1 MTDSRLD
8 SSLGFWSGWRR
19 YALALGALLF
29 LFALLFWAFAE
40 LNRHNKD
47 IQTGGN
53 NSPFWRIGEVETALL
68 RYINAMDLYRSLDP
82 ESSPV
87 AVVDTYEVLLTRVLL
102 FQNPDHMN
110 AVAEIDGAITS
121 LNALYGELINLQP
134 QMELLAENGLT
145 GGQIKAIRESMNGF
159 AWEFSGY
166 PREAMQVQERL
177 ISDVQRK
184 VRNTYNLLALIF
196 LFIVATGGI
205 IAFFVFRE
213 RSLAIETQNYL
224 ATAIETMPDAFALY
238 DGEDRLVLSN
248 QRFRQNHGMTLDEAQ
263 SGPEFAALLKR
274 DLSADRFPAAKPDA
288 TGWLAK
294 RIARHNNPS
303 APFEEPFMHD
313 RWLQIAER
321 RTRRGEVVS
330 IATDVTQ
337 LKLRELELKES
348 SVRFRQLAEA
358 SFDGIVVVEDRR
370 ISRFNDHLNDIFGW
384 TAGELQ
390 GEAIDILFAPGTEE
404 AWNEALGQTV
414 LRARETLAQHKDG
427 HVFNVELS
435 SRAID
440 HGQTRSEIVFSIRD
454 ISERKQA
461 ETEMRA
467 AKDAAEAGSRAKS
480 DFLAMMSHE
489 IRTPMNAIMGMT
501 TMLMNSDLHPQQK
514 AYATTAQDSAEGLL
528 VILNDLLDLSKLE
541 AGKLNFEEANFDLPE
556 LALGVMELLSSHA
569 DEKGLSVHGDWHDL
583 TNPRVKGDPTR
594 VRQLLLNLLG
604 NAIKFTE
611 EGNVTL
617 RISQEDP
624 SQEGRIGTFVEVID
638 TGIGISREHQ
648 ARLFEPFSQA
658 DATVNRRF
666 GGTGLGLAICR
677 RLVDAMGGEIGVA
690 SDHGKGATFWFRLEF
705 DKASGDAVT
714 LVHDGEHDHLKSSA
728 RSTTSVALKHS
739 KKAPRT
745 SPEQE
750 GLRRVLLV
758 EDSPT
763 NRAVVEAFLED
774 LPIDLEMA
782 ENGKEG
788 LEKASEGGYDLILMD
803 MAMPVMDG
811 LTSASEIRKLPGLS
825 GKTPIVA
832 LTANAMESDRQ
843 RCLAAG
849 MNDYL
854 AKPLKLESLVK
865 IVSRWVV
872 LDEAP
877 SAPSIAELSDWDAVE
892 AAARE
897 AIEVADDYAA
907 DADLAKADANA
918 TNLVPDQAETGT
930 PSKTAA
936 KTKPARKT
944 KPTNAKPSAKS
955 APAKQPASGQP
966 ESGDTAPHAVDWASA
981 DMEAGTPTEDE
992 GYDLEIRAR
1001 AERAIAAS
1009 GTHVTAEDGK
1019 GAPESAAEML
1029 VDEAVLEQ
1037 MREDTG
1043 EDIVRMLVTS
1053 FLEELQ
1059 DRMPKV
1065 MQLSESEDWTGLRH
1079 EAHTIKGSAATFGAA
1094 MLSKTAKRI
1103 ETACDNADFE
1113 QVRADVADFPKLAQ
1127 KTRES
1132 LVKSLKLK
1140 LPDEKEAA

>member
-8 SSLGFWSGWRR
+8 NALGFWSGWRR

-87 AVVDTYEVLLTRVLL
+87 AVVDTYEVLLTRVSL
-102 FQNPDHMN
+102 FQNPNNMN
-110 AVAEIDGAITS
+110 AVAEIDGATAS

-134 QMELLAENGLT
+134 QMELLAANGLT

-274 DLSADRFPAAKPDA
+274 DLNAKRFPAAETDPQS
-288 TGWLAK
+288 WLAK
-294 RIARHNNPS
+294 RVAHHNNPS
-303 APFEEPFMHD
+303 APFEEPFMRD

-337 LKLRELELKES
+337 LKRRELELEES
-348 SVRFRQLAEA
+348 TVRFRQLAEA

-370 ISRFNDHLNDIFGW
+370 INRFNDHLNEIFGW
-384 TAGELQ
+384 NAAELQ
-390 GEAIDILFAPGTEE
+390 GEPIDILFAPGTED
-404 AWNEALGQTV
+404 AWNEALGQKV

-440 HGQTRSEIVFSIRD
+440 HSQAHSEIVFSIRD

-501 TMLMNSDLHPQQK
+501 TMLMHSDLDPQQK

-583 TNPRVKGDPTR
+583 THPRVKGDPTR

-617 RISQEDP
+617 RITQEAPEQGND
-624 SQEGRIGTFVEVID
+624 GRIGTFVEVID

-690 SDHGKGATFWFRLEF
+690 SEAGKGATFWFRLEF
-705 DKASGDAVT
+705 DEATGEAIT
-714 LVHDGEHDHLKSSA
+714 LVQDGEHDHLKSAA
-728 RSTTSVALKHS
+728 RSTTSVPLKHQS
-739 KKAPRT
+739 RKPT
-745 SPEQE
+745 PH
-750 GLRRVLLV
+750 GTDNDFRRVLLV

-774 LPIDLEMA
+774 LPIELEMA

-788 LEKASEGGYDLILMD
+788 LEKAAEGAYDLILMD

-811 LTSASEIRKLPGLS
+811 LTSAREIRQLPGLS
-825 GKTPIVA
+825 SKTPIVA

-843 RCLAAG
+843 RCLDAG

-854 AKPLKLESLVK
+854 AKPLKLGSLVK
-865 IVSRWVV
+865 IVSRWLA
-872 LDEAP
+872 LDAP
-877 SAPSIAELSDWDAVE
+877 AENAAPKAELSDWDAVE
-892 AAARE
+892 DT
-897 AIEVADDYAA
+897 AIEAVSADSEAGSVDDNDDVTPPPSKRKTTASAA
-907 DADLAKADANA
+907 PSATRSTTKAIKAKAKRTSSRTRTPEPSTKASPAASASDQNA
-918 TNLVPDQAETGT
+918 MVAG
-930 PSKTAA
+930 
-936 KTKPARKT
+936 KPA
-944 KPTNAKPSAKS
+944 
-955 APAKQPASGQP
+955 
-966 ESGDTAPHAVDWASA
+966 
-981 DMEAGTPTEDE
+981 EDD

-1009 GTHVTAEDGK
+1009 GTHVTADDGK
-1019 GAPESAAEML
+1019 GAPEAAAEML
-1029 VDEAVLEQ
+1029 VDEAVLDQ
-1037 MREDTG
+1037 MRDDTG

-1053 FLEELQ
+1053 FLEELEG
-1059 DRMPKV
+1059 RMPKV
-1065 MQLSESEDWTGLRH
+1065 VELCETEDWAGLRH

-1094 MLSKTAKRI
+1094 ALSKTAKRI
-1103 ETACDNADFE
+1103 EVACDNDDHSQAKADM
-1113 QVRADVADFPKLAQ
+1113 ADFPALARQ
-1127 KTRES
+1127 TRES
-1132 LVKSLKLK
+1132 FVKTLKLK
-1140 LPDEKEAA
+1140 LPKTKEAA

>member
-19 YALALGALLF
+19 YALALGALIF

-87 AVVDTYEVLLTRVLL
+87 AVVDTYEVLLTRVSL
-102 FQNPDHMN
+102 FQNPENMR
-110 AVAEIDGAITS
+110 AVSEIDGAATS

-145 GGQIKAIRESMNGF
+145 GGQVKAVRESMNGF

-274 DLSADRFPAAKPDA
+274 DLSAKRFPAADSDA
-288 TGWLAK
+288 QAWLNQ
-294 RIARHNNPS
+294 RVARHNNPS
-303 APFEEPFMHD
+303 APFEEQFMRD

-330 IATDVTQ
+330 IATDITQ
-337 LKLRELELKES
+337 LKRRELELEES
-348 SVRFRQLAEA
+348 SLRFRQLAEA

-370 ISRFNDHLNDIFGW
+370 ISRFNDHLNEIFGW
-384 TAGELQ
+384 DPAELQ
-390 GEAIDILFAPGTEE
+390 GEPIDLLFAPGTEE
-404 AWNEALGQTV
+404 AWNEALGREA

-440 HGQTRSEIVFSIRD
+440 HGEERSETVFSIRD

-461 ETEMRA
+461 ESEMRA

-501 TMLMNSDLHPQQK
+501 TMLMNSDLDPQQA
-514 AYATTAQDSAEGLL
+514 AYANTAQDSAEGLL

-556 LALGVMELLSSHA
+556 LAMGVMELLSPHA

-583 TNPRVKGDPTR
+583 SHPRVKGDPTR

-617 RISQEDP
+617 RISQEKPTSAD
-624 SQEGRIGTFVEVID
+624 RIATFVEVID
-638 TGIGISREHQ
+638 TGIGITRDQQS
-648 ARLFEPFSQA
+648 RLFEPFNQA
-658 DATVNRRF
+658 DATVSRRF

-690 SDHGKGATFWFRLEF
+690 SEQGKGATFWFRLEF
-705 DKASGDAVT
+705 DAATGEAVT
-714 LVHDGEHDHLKSSA
+714 LVEDGEHDHLKSSA
-728 RSTTSVALKHS
+728 RSTTHVRLTQN
-739 KKAPRT
+739 KKPVTDAD
-745 SPEQE
+745 
-750 GLRRVLLV
+750 GDLRRVLLV

-763 NRAVVEAFLED
+763 NRAVVEAFLEG

-788 LEKASEGGYDLILMD
+788 LEKAAETVYDLVLMD

-811 LTSASEIRKLPGLS
+811 LTSSREIRKLPGLN
-825 GKTPIVA
+825 GKCPIVA
-832 LTANAMESDRQ
+832 LTANAMASDRQ
-843 RCLAAG
+843 RCLSAG

-854 AKPLKLESLVK
+854 AKPLKLDTLVNMVSTWLALDDAEAADGD
-865 IVSRWVV
+865 IV
-872 LDEAP
+872 LKPHQPKKP
-877 SAPSIAELSDWDAVE
+877 SKKAAKKPIAEFGDWDAVE
-892 AAARE
+892 
-897 AIEVADDYAA
+897 
-907 DADLAKADANA
+907 
-918 TNLVPDQAETGT
+918 ET
-930 PSKTAA
+930 
-936 KTKPARKT
+936 
-944 KPTNAKPSAKS
+944 
-955 APAKQPASGQP
+955 ASQ
-966 ESGDTAPHAVDWASA
+966 AVDAVDDSA
-981 DMEAGTPTEDE
+981 AEAPEANGAMEAGKPSSEDE

-1009 GTHVTAEDGK
+1009 GTHVTADDGT

-1029 VDEAVLEQ
+1029 VDEAVLDQ
-1037 MREDTG
+1037 MRDDTG
-1043 EDIVRMLVTS
+1043 DDIVRMLVTA
-1053 FLEELQ
+1053 FLEEL
-1059 DRMPKV
+1059 DGRLPKV
-1065 MQLSESEDWTGLRH
+1065 VDLCKTENWTELRH

-1094 MLSKTAKRI
+1094 ALSRAAKRI
-1103 ETACDNADFE
+1103 EVACDNDELTAAK
-1113 QVRADVADFPKLAQ
+1113 QDVDDFPALAQ
-1127 KTRES
+1127 KTRDS
-1132 LVKSLKLK
+1132 LIKTLKLQ
-1140 LPDEKEAA
+1140 LPSKKEAA

>member
-1 MTDSRLD
+1 LTDSRLD

-19 YALALGALLF
+19 YALALGALIF

-87 AVVDTYEVLLTRVLL
+87 AVVDTYEVLLTRVSL
-102 FQNPDHMN
+102 FQNPENMR
-110 AVAEIDGAITS
+110 AVSEIDGAATS

-145 GGQIKAIRESMNGF
+145 GGQVKAVRESMNGF

-238 DGEDRLVLSN
+238 DGDDRLVLSN

-263 SGPEFAALLKR
+263 SGPAFAALLKR
-274 DLSADRFPAAKPDA
+274 DLSAHRFPAAERDA
-288 TGWLAK
+288 QGWLNK
-294 RIARHNNPS
+294 RVARHNNPS
-303 APFEEPFMHD
+303 APFEEPFMQD

-330 IATDVTQ
+330 IATDITQ
-337 LKLRELELKES
+337 LKRRELELEES
-348 SVRFRQLAEA
+348 SLRFRQLAEA

-370 ISRFNDHLNDIFGW
+370 ISRFNDHLNEIFGW
-384 TAGELQ
+384 DPAELQ
-390 GEAIDILFAPGTEE
+390 GEPIDILFAPGTEE
-404 AWNEALGQTV
+404 AWNEALGREA

-440 HGQTRSEIVFSIRD
+440 HGEERSETVFSIRD

-461 ETEMRA
+461 ESEMRA

-501 TMLMNSDLHPQQK
+501 TMLMNSDLDPQQA
-514 AYATTAQDSAEGLL
+514 AYANTAQESAEGLL

-556 LALGVMELLSSHA
+556 LAMGVMELLSPHA

-583 TNPRVKGDPTR
+583 
-594 VRQLLLNLLG
+594 
-604 NAIKFTE
+604 
-611 EGNVTL
+611 
-617 RISQEDP
+617 
-624 SQEGRIGTFVEVID
+624 
-638 TGIGISREHQ
+638 
-648 ARLFEPFSQA
+648 
-658 DATVNRRF
+658 DATVSRRF

-690 SDHGKGATFWFRLEF
+690 SEQGKGATFWFRLEF
-705 DKASGDAVT
+705 DAATGEAIT
-714 LVHDGEHDHLKSSA
+714 LVEDGEHDHLKSSA
-728 RSTTSVALKHS
+728 RSTTHVRLTQN
-739 KKAPRT
+739 KKPAT
-745 SPEQE
+745 ADD
-750 GLRRVLLV
+750 GDLCRVLLV

-763 NRAVVEAFLED
+763 NRAVVEAFLEG

-788 LEKASEGGYDLILMD
+788 LEKAAETVYDLVLMD

-811 LTSASEIRKLPGLS
+811 LTASREIRKLPGLN
-825 GKTPIVA
+825 GKSPIVA
-832 LTANAMESDRQ
+832 LTANAMASDRQ
-843 RCLAAG
+843 RCLSAG

-854 AKPLKLESLVK
+854 AKPLKLDSLVGMVSTWLALDDTDPTTTAQGGSQD
-865 IVSRWVV
+865 IV
-872 LDEAP
+872 LKPIKPKKAAKKP
-877 SAPSIAELSDWDAVE
+877 IAEFGDWDAVE
-892 AAARE
+892 ATASQAL
-897 AIEVADDYAA
+897 
-907 DADLAKADANA
+907 DAGESAGDSNNDGSA
-918 TNLVPDQAETGT
+918 DQA
-930 PSKTAA
+930 
-936 KTKPARKT
+936 
-944 KPTNAKPSAKS
+944 
-955 APAKQPASGQP
+955 QD
-966 ESGDTAPHAVDWASA
+966 ESSP
-981 DMEAGTPTEDE
+981 MEAGTPSEDD

-1009 GTHVTAEDGK
+1009 GTHVTSGDGT

-1029 VDEAVLEQ
+1029 LDDAVLEQ

-1043 EDIVRMLVTS
+1043 DDIVRMLVTA
-1053 FLEELQ
+1053 FLEEL
-1059 DRMPKV
+1059 DGRLPKV
-1065 MQLSESEDWTGLRH
+1065 VELCETENWTELRH

-1094 MLSKTAKRI
+1094 ALSRAAKRI
-1103 ETACDNADFE
+1103 EVACDEGASKAAK
-1113 QVRADVADFPKLAQ
+1113 QDVDDFPALAQ
-1127 KTRES
+1127 KTRDS
-1132 LVKSLKLK
+1132 LIKTLKLQ
-1140 LPDEKEAA
+1140 LPSKKEAA

>member
-19 YALALGALLF
+19 YALALGALIF

-87 AVVDTYEVLLTRVLL
+87 AVVDTYEVLLTRVSL
-102 FQNPDHMN
+102 FQNSENMR
-110 AVAEIDGAITS
+110 AVSEIDGAATS

-274 DLSADRFPAAKPDA
+274 DLNAQRFPAAQGDA
-288 TGWLAK
+288 QAWLNK
-294 RIARHNNPS
+294 RLARHNNPS
-303 APFEEPFMHD
+303 APFEEPFMRD

-330 IATDVTQ
+330 IATDITQ
-337 LKLRELELKES
+337 LKRRELELEES
-348 SVRFRQLAEA
+348 SLRFRQLAEA

-370 ISRFNDHLNDIFGW
+370 ISRFNDHLNEIFGW
-384 TAGELQ
+384 DPAELKGEP
-390 GEAIDILFAPGTEE
+390 IDILFAPGTEE
-404 AWNEALGQTV
+404 AWNKALGPES

-427 HVFNVELS
+427 HIFNVELS
-435 SRAID
+435 ARAID
-440 HGQTRSEIVFSIRD
+440 HGEERRETVFSIRD

-501 TMLMNSDLHPQQK
+501 TMLMNSDLDPQQK

-556 LALGVMELLSSHA
+556 LAMGVMELLSPHA
-569 DEKGLSVHGDWHDL
+569 DEKGLTVHGDWHDL
-583 TNPRVKGDPTR
+583 SHPRVKGDPTR

-617 RISQEDP
+617 HLSQEKPTSEDK
-624 SQEGRIGTFVEVID
+624 IATFVEVMD
-638 TGIGISREHQ
+638 TGIGISRDQ
-648 ARLFEPFSQA
+648 QDRLFEPFNQA
-658 DATVNRRF
+658 DATVSRRF

-690 SDHGKGATFWFRLEF
+690 SEQGKGATFWFRLEF
-705 DKASGDAVT
+705 DAATGEAVT
-714 LVHDGEHDHLKSSA
+714 LVEDGEHDHLKSSA
-728 RSTTSVALKHS
+728 RSTTHVHLNPA
-739 KKAPRT
+739 KK
-745 SPEQE
+745 SQKQPE
-750 GLRRVLLV
+750 GDVRRVLLV

-763 NRAVVEAFLED
+763 NRAVVEAFLEG
-774 LPIDLEMA
+774 LPIELEMA

-788 LEKASEGGYDLILMD
+788 LEKAAETLYDLVLMD

-811 LTSASEIRKLPGLS
+811 LTSAKEIRKLPGLN
-825 GKTPIVA
+825 GKSPIVA
-832 LTANAMESDRQ
+832 LTANAMASDRQ

-854 AKPLKLESLVK
+854 AKPLKLDALVQT
-865 IVSRWVV
+865 VSQWLA
-872 LDEAP
+872 LDGEAGD
-877 SAPSIAELSDWDAVE
+877 ADIDELEGAVKADQAEPVARALDDWDAVE
-892 AAARE
+892 ETASEAVEAEEQEPDTGAEAASSNM
-897 AIEVADDYAA
+897 VAGKPPSDD
-907 DADLAKADANA
+907 
-918 TNLVPDQAETGT
+918 
-930 PSKTAA
+930 
-936 KTKPARKT
+936 
-944 KPTNAKPSAKS
+944 
-955 APAKQPASGQP
+955 
-966 ESGDTAPHAVDWASA
+966 
-981 DMEAGTPTEDE
+981 

-1009 GTHVTAEDGK
+1009 GTHVTAEDGT

-1029 VDEAVLEQ
+1029 VDEAVLDQ

-1053 FLEELQ
+1053 FLEELEG
-1059 DRMPKV
+1059 RLPKV
-1065 MQLSESEDWTGLRH
+1065 VKLCEAEDWSELRH

-1094 MLSKTAKRI
+1094 ALSRAAKRI
-1103 ETACDNADFE
+1103 EVACDDNQYE
-1113 QVRADVADFPKLAQ
+1113 QAKADVGDFPALAQ
-1127 KTRES
+1127 KTRDS
-1132 LVKSLKLK
+1132 LVKTLKLQ
-1140 LPDEKEAA
+1140 LPSKKEAA

>member
-19 YALALGALLF
+19 YALALGALIF

-68 RYINAMDLYRSLDP
+68 RYINAMDLYRSLNP

-87 AVVDTYEVLLTRVLL
+87 AVVDSYEVLLTRVSL
-102 FQNPDHMN
+102 FQNAENMR
-110 AVAEIDGAITS
+110 AVSEIDGAATS

-238 DGEDRLVLSN
+238 DAEDRLVLSN
-248 QRFRQNHGMTLDEAQ
+248 QRFRQNHGMTLEEAQ
-263 SGPEFAALLKR
+263 GGPEFAALLKR
-274 DLSADRFPAAKPDA
+274 DLNALRFPAAQKDA
-288 TGWLAK
+288 QSWLNK
-294 RIARHNNPS
+294 RLARHNNPS
-303 APFEEPFMHD
+303 APFEEPFMRD

-330 IATDVTQ
+330 IATDITQ
-337 LKLRELELKES
+337 LKRRELELEES
-348 SVRFRQLAEA
+348 SLRFRQLAEA

-370 ISRFNDHLNDIFGW
+370 ISRFNDHLNEIFGW
-384 TAGELQ
+384 DPAELQ
-390 GEAIDILFAPGTEE
+390 GEPIDILFAPGTEE
-404 AWNEALGQTV
+404 AWNKALGQEA

-435 SRAID
+435 ARAID
-440 HGQTRSEIVFSIRD
+440 HGQERSETVFSIRD

-461 ETEMRA
+461 ESEMRA

-501 TMLMNSDLHPQQK
+501 TMLMNSDLDPQQK

-556 LALGVMELLSSHA
+556 LAMSVMELLSPHA

-583 TNPRVKGDPTR
+583 SHPRVKGDPTR

-617 RISQEDP
+617 RISQEKP
-624 SQEGRIGTFVEVID
+624 TRENRIATFVEVID
-638 TGIGISREHQ
+638 TGIGITRDQ
-648 ARLFEPFSQA
+648 QDRLFEPFNQA
-658 DATVNRRF
+658 DATVSRRF

-690 SDHGKGATFWFRLEF
+690 SEQGKGATFWFRLEF
-705 DKASGDAVT
+705 DAATGEAIT
-714 LVHDGEHDHLKSSA
+714 LVEDGEHDHLKSSA
-728 RSTTSVALKHS
+728 RSTTHVHLNHS
-739 KKAPRT
+739 KKSKKQAD
-745 SPEQE
+745 
-750 GLRRVLLV
+750 GDLRRVLLV

-763 NRAVVEAFLED
+763 NRAVVEAFLEG

-788 LEKASEGGYDLILMD
+788 LEKAAETVYDLVLMD

-811 LTSASEIRKLPGLS
+811 LTSAKEIRKLPGLN
-825 GKTPIVA
+825 GKSPIVA
-832 LTANAMESDRQ
+832 LTANAMASDRQ

-854 AKPLKLESLVK
+854 AKPLKLDALVLM
-865 IVSRWVV
+865 VSQWLALDDEAADTQQVAETDAASKAEAAQRAAHV
-872 LDEAP
+872 LD
-877 SAPSIAELSDWDAVE
+877 DWDAVE
-892 AAARE
+892 ETASEAVEAAEDE
-897 AIEVADDYAA
+897 APKEADKVSSDMVAGKPPADD
-907 DADLAKADANA
+907 
-918 TNLVPDQAETGT
+918 
-930 PSKTAA
+930 
-936 KTKPARKT
+936 
-944 KPTNAKPSAKS
+944 
-955 APAKQPASGQP
+955 
-966 ESGDTAPHAVDWASA
+966 
-981 DMEAGTPTEDE
+981 

-1009 GTHVTAEDGK
+1009 GTHVTAEDGT

-1029 VDEAVLEQ
+1029 VDEAVLDQ

-1053 FLEELQ
+1053 FLEELEE
-1059 DRMPKV
+1059 RLPKV
-1065 MQLSESEDWTGLRH
+1065 VKLCEVEDWSELRH

-1094 MLSKTAKRI
+1094 ALSRAAKRI
-1103 ETACDNADFE
+1103 EVACDDTEYE
-1113 QVRADVADFPKLAQ
+1113 QAKADVGDFPALAQ
-1127 KTRES
+1127 KTRDS
-1132 LVKSLKLK
+1132 LVKTLKLQ
-1140 LPDEKEAA
+1140 LPSKKEAA

>member
-19 YALALGALLF
+19 YALALGALIF

-87 AVVDTYEVLLTRVLL
+87 AVVDTYEVLLTRVSL
-102 FQNPDHMN
+102 FQNPENMR
-110 AVAEIDGAITS
+110 AVSEIDGAATS

-145 GGQIKAIRESMNGF
+145 GGQVKAVRESMNGF

-238 DGEDRLVLSN
+238 DGDDRLVLSN

-263 SGPEFAALLKR
+263 SGPAFAALLKR
-274 DLSADRFPAAKPDA
+274 DLSAHRFPAAERDA
-288 TGWLAK
+288 QGWLNK
-294 RIARHNNPS
+294 RVARHNNPS
-303 APFEEPFMHD
+303 APFEEPFMQD

-330 IATDVTQ
+330 IATDITQ
-337 LKLRELELKES
+337 LKRRELELEES
-348 SVRFRQLAEA
+348 SLRFRQLAEA

-370 ISRFNDHLNDIFGW
+370 ISRFNDHLNEIFGW
-384 TAGELQ
+384 DPAELQ
-390 GEAIDILFAPGTEE
+390 GEPIDILFAPGTEE
-404 AWNEALGQTV
+404 AWNEALGREA

-440 HGQTRSEIVFSIRD
+440 HGEERSETVFSIRD

-461 ETEMRA
+461 ESEMRA

-501 TMLMNSDLHPQQK
+501 TMLMNSDLDPQQA
-514 AYATTAQDSAEGLL
+514 AYANTAQESAEGLL

-556 LALGVMELLSSHA
+556 LAMGVMELLSPHA

-583 TNPRVKGDPTR
+583 SHPRVKGDPTR

-617 RISQEDP
+617 RITQEKPTTED
-624 SQEGRIGTFVEVID
+624 RIATFVEVID
-638 TGIGISREHQ
+638 TGIGITRDQQS
-648 ARLFEPFSQA
+648 RLFEPFNQA
-658 DATVNRRF
+658 DATVSRRF

-690 SDHGKGATFWFRLEF
+690 SEQGKGATFWFRLEF
-705 DKASGDAVT
+705 DAATGEAIT
-714 LVHDGEHDHLKSSA
+714 LVEDGEHDHLKSSA
-728 RSTTSVALKHS
+728 RSTTHVRLTQN
-739 KKAPRT
+739 KKPAT
-745 SPEQE
+745 ADD
-750 GLRRVLLV
+750 GDLRRVLLV

-763 NRAVVEAFLED
+763 NRAVVEAFLEG

-788 LEKASEGGYDLILMD
+788 LEKAAETVYDLVLMD

-811 LTSASEIRKLPGLS
+811 LTASREIRKLPGLN
-825 GKTPIVA
+825 GKSPIVA
-832 LTANAMESDRQ
+832 LTANAMASDRQ
-843 RCLAAG
+843 RCLSAG

-854 AKPLKLESLVK
+854 AKPLKLDSLVGMVSTWLALDDTDPTTTAQGGSQD
-865 IVSRWVV
+865 IV
-872 LDEAP
+872 LKPIKPKKAAKKP
-877 SAPSIAELSDWDAVE
+877 IAEFGDWDAVE
-892 AAARE
+892 ATASQAL
-897 AIEVADDYAA
+897 
-907 DADLAKADANA
+907 DAGESAGDSNSH
-918 TNLVPDQAETGT
+918 TNNDGSADQA
-930 PSKTAA
+930 
-936 KTKPARKT
+936 
-944 KPTNAKPSAKS
+944 
-955 APAKQPASGQP
+955 QD
-966 ESGDTAPHAVDWASA
+966 ESSP
-981 DMEAGTPTEDE
+981 MEAGTPSEDD

-1009 GTHVTAEDGK
+1009 GTHVTSGDGT

-1029 VDEAVLEQ
+1029 LDDAVLEQ

-1043 EDIVRMLVTS
+1043 DDIVRMLVTA
-1053 FLEELQ
+1053 FLEEL
-1059 DRMPKV
+1059 DGRLPKV
-1065 MQLSESEDWTGLRH
+1065 VELCETENWTELRH

-1094 MLSKTAKRI
+1094 ALSRAAKRI
-1103 ETACDNADFE
+1103 EVACDEGASKAAK
-1113 QVRADVADFPKLAQ
+1113 QDVDDFPALAQ
-1127 KTRES
+1127 KTRDS
-1132 LVKSLKLK
+1132 LIKTLKLQ
-1140 LPDEKEAA
+1140 LPSKKEAA